1 MLKEVVFIEI
11 SKTKCTENGLV
22 HSYMT
27 ADSGGLKVM
36 DKILIYR
43 QGILSCTAVCSDFE
57 FEKAAMLQP
66 HYTGLHVITTL
77 H

>member
-1 MLKEVVFIEI
+1 
-11 SKTKCTENGLV
+11 
-22 HSYMT
+22 MT

-36 DKILIYR
+36 GTILIYR
-43 QGILSCTAVCSDFE
+43 HIILSRTTVCSDFE

-77 H
+77 C